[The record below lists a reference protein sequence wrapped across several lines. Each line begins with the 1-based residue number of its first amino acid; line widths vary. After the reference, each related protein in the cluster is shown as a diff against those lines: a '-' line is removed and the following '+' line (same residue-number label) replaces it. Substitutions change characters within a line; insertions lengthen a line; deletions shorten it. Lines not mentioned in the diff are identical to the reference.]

1 MFFYMLQEI
10 LQRVSCYSTH
20 SATCLARVQRNCRKF
35 AWCNRTFTVLHSILL
50 CYFHTT
56 SLPEGGGGGALLLG
70 LIGPSWTSPTATP
83 WLLTG
88 LNGLTGLKGAL
99 SGGFSELLGSTMS
112 FTGGG
117 GEAGLAVAWFEFL
130 NDGSLLREGGSG
142 GGLMGRGDIET
153 KTKSKS
159 NKQMLV

>member
-1 MFFYMLQEI
+1 MLQETYSRCHTRQRIVQLI
-10 LQRVSCYSTH
+10 L
-20 SATCLARVQRNCRKF
+20 LE
-35 AWCNRTFTVLHSILL
+35 CNGISENLPGVTGPLLYYTLILL
-50 CYFHTT
+50 CYFYTT

-70 LIGPSWTSPTATP
+70 LIGPSWASPTATP
-83 WLLTG
+83 WLPTG
-88 LNGLTGLKGAL
+88 LKGLTGLKGAL

-117 GEAGLAVAWFEFL
+117 GEAGLAAAWFEFL